1 MEKILIVSLLITGIF
16 CAIKFI
22 DMKFLD
28 KQMRPLKYIIRD
40 AVFVL
45 VSSLI
50 AIYTITRS
58 NQHISDFF
66 NVVTNTTTLNSAT
79 TQVFT
84 DAPGF

>member
-16 CAIKFI
+16 CAIKFL

-66 NVVTNTTTLNSAT
+66 NVVTNTTTLNPAT